1 MKLKCPYCGSHR
13 TQTVGGE
20 NGNPFDRR
28 PEKTVCLDCGRTVSA
43 EVGVEDMLKHI
54 NLSNGRKIMDKPFLF
69 PSVSL
74 VILSKYLQI

>member
-28 PEKTVCLDCGRTVSA
+28 PEKTVCLDCGMTLS
-43 EVGVEDMLKHI
+43 EV
-54 NLSNGRKIMDKPFLF
+54 
-69 PSVSL
+69 VSL
-74 VILSKYLQI
+74 ADLKRKASDSNKESGL

>member
-28 PEKTVCLDCGRTVSA
+28 SEKTVCLDCGRTVSA
-43 EVGVEDMLKHI
+43 GVESKI
-54 NLSNGRKIMDKPFLF
+54 CSNT
-69 PSVSL
+69 
-74 VILSKYLQI
+74 